1 MKSVENN
8 EFVDIKGIYKRYI
21 KYWPVF
27 VVSVFVLGILGVIYL
42 KVVPPVLQ
50 VNANILIK
58 EDKGISGTSASAAA
72 ASEMM
77 QSFAFGGSSAMGGVS
92 VNDELFLLSSYSIFR
107 DLSKNLG
114 LNVQYLLSDFPRTK
128 DCYKSSPISV
138 YTVNPLADTL
148 RAVINFDVNLSKNG
162 VCKIKAKNGWKKL
175 GSVETKEFPVK
186 LNTAL
191 GTFYFDTT
199 KYYVPK
205 KTTSLEINY
214 MGHNLCAEILQK
226 QVTVDLYSKKAN
238 VISLVMEEVNPKRGT
253 DILNTLVNFYNKN
266 GEVDKNDETKL
277 MDEFLTERI
286 SLMEAELD
294 SVEREIELYKKA
306 NNLTDIETEAKII
319 LEKSQD
325 FKERQIE
332 AESQYTVI
340 QLVEEFLTKDENRY
354 SLVPL
359 NIGLSDRTVLEGLQ
373 TYNEALLERIK
384 LMMTTKPGNPA
395 IDLVNKQIDAMR
407 ANMLETVRSIKS
419 GFSRSRNELQS
430 QENYF
435 LSRIANMPQQE
446 REFITMKRQQMI
458 KQELFLFLL
467 QKREENAL
475 TQALV
480 KPRAKIVD
488 PAYVLSEPVSPKL
501 SVVLVV
507 VTMLSVL
514 VSMLYIVIVELL
526 RKRKKV

>member
-8 EFVDIKGIYKRYI
+8 EFIDIKAIYKRYI

-27 VVSVFVLGILGVIYL
+27 VVSIFVLGILGVVYL
-42 KVVPPVLQ
+42 KIKPPVLQ

-107 DLSKNLG
+107 DLSKNL
-114 LNVQYLLSDFPRTK
+114 NVQYLLSDFPRTK
-128 DCYKSSPISV
+128 DCYKDSPISV

-162 VCKIKAKNGWKKL
+162 VCKIKAKNGWKKI

-186 LNTAL
+186 LNTDF

-199 KYYVPK
+199 KYYIPK
-205 KTTSLEINY
+205 KNTSLEINY
-214 MGHNLCAEILQK
+214 MGHNLCAEIYQK

-238 VISLVMEEVNPKRGT
+238 VISLMMEEVNPKRGF

-266 GEVDKNDETKL
+266 GEIDKNDETKL

-294 SVEREIELYKKA
+294 SVERDIELYKKT

-407 ANMLETVRSIKS
+407 SNMLETVRSIKS
-419 GFSRSRNELQS
+419 GFSRSRTELQS

-488 PAYVLSEPVSPKL
+488 SAYVLSEPVSPKS

-507 VTMLSVL
+507 VTILSVII
-514 VSMLYIVIVELL
+514 SMFYIVCVELL